1 MTCQDDFTLPVELLE
16 QVADQGLDL
25 RGTLAE
31 GAWGSG
37 GFGSHP

>member
-16 QVADQGLDL
+16 QVVDQGLDL
-25 RGTLAE
+25 WGKLAE